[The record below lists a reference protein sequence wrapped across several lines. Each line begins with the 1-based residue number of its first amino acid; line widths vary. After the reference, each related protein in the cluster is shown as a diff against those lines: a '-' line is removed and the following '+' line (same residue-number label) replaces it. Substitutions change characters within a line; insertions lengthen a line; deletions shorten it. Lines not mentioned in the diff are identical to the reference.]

1 VTEAYDLRTSL
12 TIARGHLDL
21 LRKRAT
27 DAPEIT
33 IALQELEV
41 IEAIATSLLRRTGEE
56 FDHLSPASE
65 PLALPLRGSGL
76 AHRVRSRIAGRS
88 GGGRIKRRWR
98 SSKVLLG
105 ALLSVGIIASAATAA
120 NRQIALKA
128 GPAYP
133 VARGSAQYQAQP
145 GQREL
150 QLEVEHIRLLAG
162 KRVLVYVN
170 GARVGSAPV
179 SRRGV
184 AELNRNT
191 ERGQRV
197 PHIRSEAAVRVR
209 TANGALIVSG
219 TF

>member
-1 VTEAYDLRTSL
+1 MTEAHDLRTSL

-21 LRKRAT
+21 LRKRAA
-27 DAPEIT
+27 DAPEIR

-41 IEAIATSLLRRTGEE
+41 IDAIATSLLRRTGEE
-56 FDHLSPASE
+56 FSELSPAPE
-65 PLALPLRGSGL
+65 PLAVPLRAPGL
-76 AHRVRSRIAGRS
+76 PHRARSRIARRNGRR
-88 GGGRIKRRWR
+88 RIKRRSWR
-98 SSKVLLG
+98 SKVLLG
-105 ALLSVGIIASAATAA
+105 ALLAVGTIASAAAAA

-133 VARGSAQYQAQP
+133 AARGSAQYQAQP

-150 QLEVEHIRLLAG
+150 QLEVEHIRSRAG
-162 KRVLVYVN
+162 KRVLVYIN
-170 GARVGSAPV
+170 GAKLGRAPV

-197 PHIRSEAAVRVR
+197 PNIRSGAAVRVR
-209 TANGALIVSG
+209 TAHGALIVSG